1 MDTENNIIKERLVS
15 KVIFFTILLLNMI
28 MTIALNYLL
37 GKEFQIGAQILMGST
52 ISGLVML
59 FQLLLS
65 IYMVLKYDLKGFI
78 TCGMVSALSMLVVI
92 SKLAYTGEMNIV
104 PCIGIS
110 LCTILILSILYFYE
124 IHSQKTSAMLLRQA
138 TTDYLTGAYNRRK
151 LLEDIEADVE
161 LETLKGT
168 KNHFALV
175 ILNLDDFK
183 RINEVR
189 GHECGDDV
197 LKEITRRWKEKLG
210 YDDSIYRINGDE
222 FAIIFRRYMDNK
234 SLEHQLRNITDALRR
249 PIITD
254 KYENYL
260 TVSCGIVKYP
270 ENSEDVDVLMS
281 YGLAALNDARQTRG
295 QSRRMSMVKYF
306 DNQILKTVTREL
318 YVCDVIRKAFDENL
332 LYIMYQPQYRSKDC
346 MLRGFEALL
355 RLKNME
361 GENISP
367 MEFIPIA
374 EKHGLIWGLGSWV
387 LKSAM
392 LYFKEAMEEAP
403 DELKDLK
410 ISVNVS
416 SIQLLSGY
424 FVETCKTLIEECG
437 FNPENLV
444 IEITESVFINS
455 PEKAIDTINKLHDV
469 GVSFSI
475 DDFGTGFSSMSY
487 LQTLPIDEIK
497 IDKSFIDNI
506 ATDKKDREF
515 VNMIIYVSRQ
525 LNLEV
530 VAEGVEDEEQYN
542 IFRDMDG
549 DLIQGYYFSK
559 PVEYEDMHRMIKT
572 NSSF

>member
-1 MDTENNIIKERLVS
+1 M
-15 KVIFFTILLLNMI
+15 
-28 MTIALNYLL
+28 
-37 GKEFQIGAQILMGST
+37 
-52 ISGLVML
+52 
-59 FQLLLS
+59 
-65 IYMVLKYDLKGFI
+65 
-78 TCGMVSALSMLVVI
+78 
-92 SKLAYTGEMNIV
+92 
-104 PCIGIS
+104 
-110 LCTILILSILYFYE
+110 
-124 IHSQKTSAMLLRQA
+124 
-138 TTDYLTGAYNRRK
+138 
-151 LLEDIEADVE
+151 
-161 LETLKGT
+161 
-168 KNHFALV
+168 
-175 ILNLDDFK
+175 
-183 RINEVR
+183 
-189 GHECGDDV
+189 
-197 LKEITRRWKEKLG
+197 
-210 YDDSIYRINGDE
+210 
-222 FAIIFRRYMDNK
+222 
-234 SLEHQLRNITDALRR
+234 
-249 PIITD
+249 
-254 KYENYL
+254 
-260 TVSCGIVKYP
+260 
-270 ENSEDVDVLMS
+270 
-281 YGLAALNDARQTRG
+281 NDARQTRG

-424 FVETCKTLIEECG
+424 FAETCKTLIEESG

-559 PVEYEDMHRMIKT
+559 PIEYEDMHRMIKT